1 MNQEVGSLKSFAI
14 DNIKNERK
22 EIKRKHDIDYQDA
35 IDKKI
40 KDYDFKLNN
49 LQESL
54 EVLELHKQLQLAIK
68 KEQLAKIKL
77 KKEKKENSRVI
88 LEKFKEK
95 DLNNMILM
103 K

>member
-35 IDKKI
+35 IDKNI

-54 EVLELHKQLQLAIK
+54 EVQELHKQLQLAIK
-68 KEQLAKIKL
+68 K
-77 KKEKKENSRVI
+77 
-88 LEKFKEK
+88 
-95 DLNNMILM
+95 
-103 K
+103 